1 MKPWII
7 ILLCFVCACLIYGLG
22 LNFAKDPVETR
33 YLEYK
38 GCKVSYYY
46 SSTDF
51 FFSNHQTRGHGM
63 RNWTEELYAEN
74 ELIKCLCEKY
84 ILTKDNDIKTR
95 ILKYYNSDKSF
106 KYKYSSIRYYSLP
119 PIDTIIKYGHK
130 VFRNDTSLFNQFVK
144 YKTTKD
150 YRIAIFLY
158 EKYKSDSALFYNDY
172 EVLNNIRER
181 TDTPT
186 IDSICKYKER
196 IFGIFYRVPE

>member
-7 ILLCFVCACLIYGLG
+7 ILLCFVCACLIYFLV
-22 LNFAKDPVETR
+22 LNFAKDPVETK

-51 FFSNHQTRGHGM
+51 FFSNHQTMGHSL

-84 ILTKDNDIKTR
+84 ILTKDNDLKER
-95 ILKYYNSDKSF
+95 IFKYYKSDNTF
-106 KYKYSSIRYYSLP
+106 RHNYSLIRYYSIP
-119 PIDTIIKYGHK
+119 PMDTILRYGHRI
-130 VFRNDTSLFNQFVK
+130 FRKDTCLFNQFIK

-150 YRIAIFLY
+150 YKIGVYLY
-158 EKYKSDSALFYNDY
+158 EKYKTDSALFFDDY
-172 EVLNNIRER
+172 EVLNNIRLR
-181 TDTPT
+181 SDTPT

-196 IFGIFYRVPE
+196 IFGTNYRAID